1 MPHTSRAPRR
11 DGKAHSELAA
21 SLKGALCD
29 CGATETRRLPGDAR
43 GRPRNR
49 ARTSRAGV
57 YAGRT
62 VAAFR
67 PFRTQPLRC
76 LGNRQGHRGSRPG
89 LTSLR
94 PRHPPRRQ
102 PEPCAWS
109 PYQAPQPSR
118 RNPRPGAQ
126 LRCRDDAYILAR
138 RTGGQPRGRRG
149 GRGPE
154 RRGAEAS
161 RRQRRPESTAAR
173 ERRRGGIRRERRRPT
188 SREPT
193 RSHSNSNTELS
204 SAVSSRRPA
213 SGEPTRSCRPSRG
226 PPGRFAAW
234 GTSPPR
240 SSPGWGACRSTHS
253 PALRPSP

>member
-138 RTGGQPRGRRG
+138 RTGASQGAGEGVAGRNNGVQRRIAVSGGLIRPPRASAGERGSAGNTVGPPRGSQLAHTARQGGRRG
-149 GRGPE
+149 GSQ
-154 RRGAEAS
+154 RGAPRHRDLPRA
-161 RRQRRPESTAAR
+161 
-173 ERRRGGIRRERRRPT
+173 GG
-188 SREPT
+188 
-193 RSHSNSNTELS
+193 LS
-204 SAVSSRRPA
+204 LDALA
-213 SGEPTRSCRPSRG
+213 CAPS
-226 PPGRFAAW
+226 
-234 GTSPPR
+234 
-240 SSPGWGACRSTHS
+240 
-253 PALRPSP
+253 